1 MENIKSHKNMKLATS
16 QEKYTKYVMKPD
28 FTDGYPFRKSFFA
41 VEIKMKARG
50 KSKIKMSKSM
60 KIGEAALDLS

>member
-1 MENIKSHKNMKLATS
+1 MENIKRHKDMKLATS
-16 QEKYTKYVMKPD
+16 QEKYTKYVLKPN

-41 VEIKMKARG
+41 GEIG

-60 KIGEAALDLS
+60 KTGEATLDLS

>member
-28 FTDGYPFRKSFFA
+28 FTDGYPFRKFFCSRDRKKQDQD
-41 VEIKMKARG
+41 EQINENWRG
-50 KSKIKMSKSM
+50 S
-60 KIGEAALDLS
+60 IGFKLDINV

>member
-16 QEKYTKYVMKPD
+16 QEKYIKYVMKPD

-41 VEIKMKARG
+41 VEIG